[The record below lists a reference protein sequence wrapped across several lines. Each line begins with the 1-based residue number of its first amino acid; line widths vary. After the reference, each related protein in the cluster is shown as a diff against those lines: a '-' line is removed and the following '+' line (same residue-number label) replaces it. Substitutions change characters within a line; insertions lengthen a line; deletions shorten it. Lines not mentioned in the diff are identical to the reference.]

1 MDGWISRSGVD
12 VIMDIKYHKH
22 YPVLLLMLPSGLSIY
37 NAKLLSAYGNLAV
50 LSSTHAAWVCDHA
63 QAQLSVRGR
72 LYLSSKARAW
82 YVEQNWA
89 EINSSKLGQLEMFT
103 KDESEGTCKEKA
115 AVRDG
120 PARGWAKL
128 LFI

>member
-1 MDGWISRSGVD
+1 MDGWICRSGVD
-12 VIMDIKYHKH
+12 VIMDIKYLKH
-22 YPVLLLMLPSGLSIY
+22 YPVLLLKLPSGLSIY

-50 LSSTHAAWVCDHA
+50 LSSTHAALVCDHA
-63 QAQLSVRGR
+63 QAQLISPR
-72 LYLSSKARAW
+72 LYLTSKARAW
-82 YVEQNWA
+82 YVEQNWV
-89 EINSSKLGQLEMFT
+89 EINSSKLSQLEMFT